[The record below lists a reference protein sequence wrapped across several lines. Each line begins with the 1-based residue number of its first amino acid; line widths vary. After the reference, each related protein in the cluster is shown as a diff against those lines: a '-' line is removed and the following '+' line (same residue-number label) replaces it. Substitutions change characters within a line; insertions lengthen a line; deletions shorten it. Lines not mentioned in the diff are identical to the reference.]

1 MHSFVKFSLHF
12 YPDSVYPPEFH
23 EFPDVYLHR
32 VRSVSDTGLKMEW
45 PQEDL
50 LIPLDIFRASLQN
63 KGIKNELDAWLAF
76 LSVEEPEIIEQ
87 LIRDYPQFTAMYQQI
102 YEICGNTERVMEL
115 FSEEL
120 KILDRNTVQL
130 MIDEMQDEINGQ
142 KKELT
147 QMSQELLLKNQ
158 LLSQANQQLSQT
170 NQQLSQTNQQLSQ
183 TNQQLSQKDAQI
195 ELLSRQSAQQLKE
208 KEQEIEHLRKQLAK
222 K

>member
-1 MHSFVKFSLHF
+1 MHPFVKFSLHF

-170 NQQLSQTNQQLSQ
+170 NQQLSQ
-183 TNQQLSQKDAQI
+183 KDAQI

>member
-1 MHSFVKFSLHF
+1 MHPFVKFSLHF

-142 KKELT
+142 KQELT
-147 QMSQELLLKNQ
+147 QMSQELLLKKQ
-158 LLSQANQQLSQT
+158 L
-170 NQQLSQTNQQLSQ
+170 
-183 TNQQLSQKDAQI
+183 LSQKDAQI

-208 KEQEIEHLRKQLAK
+208 KEQEIEHLRKLLAK

>member
-170 NQQLSQTNQQLSQ
+170 NQQLSQ
-183 TNQQLSQKDAQI
+183 KDAQI

>member
-1 MHSFVKFSLHF
+1 M
-12 YPDSVYPPEFH
+12 
-23 EFPDVYLHR
+23 
-32 VRSVSDTGLKMEW
+32 SDTGLKMEW

-158 LLSQANQQLSQT
+158 LLSQV

-208 KEQEIEHLRKQLAK
+208 KEQEIEHLRKLLAK